1 MTVRGLVKTKRPQ
14 WTNNPHARSIH
25 RDKDHGLLAV
35 TRRIGI
41 RFPHHDRDTTTWVH
55 RARDPLLAS
64 VHDIEIAI
72 TSDSGLDIC
81 GVR

>member
-1 MTVRGLVKTKRPQ
+1 
-14 WTNNPHARSIH
+14 
-25 RDKDHGLLAV
+25 LLAV